1 MQAIVILFVLFCNA
15 VPVHVSAAAE
25 LLCQELTAEKYTDSS
40 YSERLENDTEI
51 IIAGDLPQDASVK
64 VYPVDYTIADLRTVA
79 AYDIT
84 IFAADGET
92 VYEPEEGSVR
102 VTFRMPQLSDIADDQ
117 LEVYH
122 VSENGSEQKVDAL
135 TAEGDSLT
143 FEAESFSVYIIIDH
157 EGSEEIVTPRIE
169 FHFLSNE
176 YAETT
181 LLNNT
186 AAYIADPYQFRNKGL
201 GSDGSLGIQTS
212 QILQDGEALEPIE
225 NPPNTPAEYD
235 EDGITVLTPAAY
247 FYGWYQVTPVSVD
260 STAGTVTYQWR
271 NEPQLFEFEKPVSI
285 DGLDAGMLSWSAA
298 GISQT
303 TQADESGCAHVYLAP
318 LYSNYY
324 FVNFHLN
331 TDFEESVTSSTL
343 LTRRLIALGAN
354 HQAAVRIGN
363 IQAPS
368 PDAKHLVFTGWQT
381 VDSDGVQTEKYI
393 TLDEN
398 GNEIIH
404 GGADGYYITCGEA
417 DVDLYPVFNEARW
430 IHFNSGVGAVYVP
443 SEYRLTNDDGTGTS
457 FTKLRVS
464 ARNGFN
470 FMGWYANV
478 PTNGNGE
485 PDFSQGIQITDSQGN
500 MVTDDVAVRNGGGEL
515 MYEVRNGA
523 FYVYKALPA
532 TDEQDGV
539 TLRARWEEKQDSSY
553 TVIIW
558 AQKITDDKNAADADK
573 KYDYV
578 DSYAVENV
586 RSGLT
591 LEDITPYLKSQG
603 YIKEGANQKFEG
615 FTYRTARM
623 NTAAVAGDGNTV
635 VNIYYDRNL
644 QIINFYY
651 TNAHA
656 PAGAGT
662 GYTYTVTESDDGTQF
677 GIVNDEFVQLTR
689 RTAGQNTVWKYRYD
703 YTETTTGSDQYGIV
717 NNEYVKLT
725 RTLSWGGYSY
735 SYGGTTYNGTRYQR
749 SNNNSDVYDG
759 VRYVKSG
766 NSFVET
772 TASNGTQYGK
782 DARGAFVELTA
793 SSANVYKWY
802 YNNEEYTGQRFTR
815 ANNTSYKMVT
825 WTGLYGQ
832 TFAMNGYSWDDVSSY
847 RWKDTTGTIQ
857 TFLDSFIQ
865 EINPYTLTDQ
875 NTSPGSSEI
884 YHYRQQLDGSYTIDD
899 REVAHGSGGT
909 FNFSDKFTGFKVAAY
924 SSPNFSAAASGRIAV
939 SAGGSASVYPLH
951 VYHSRNAYPLTFD
964 VNYPDDINASYPNGK
979 ALNKEVT
986 VLFDA
991 PLSKYGKNGSDYYD
1005 LENYNP
1011 DHYVFSGWYEDKT
1024 GTVPFNFN
1032 SKMPAANKIIY
1043 AKWSKVRYLVEIDPN
1058 GAVIDHIDHT
1068 AEYVTARNED
1078 TGATAT
1084 YKTFMPYNGVH
1095 AVDQSTYFYADYNE
1109 EIGEYTVT
1117 RDYIEISDTKAE
1129 ELGADKVYY
1138 YINTQFAKNG
1148 GKELPRDLRNAIY
1161 VTEENLAEY
1170 HRFYMDALAAYK
1182 AVSPDEYG
1190 DTEIITDFGIWK
1202 HYYVSDQKYAKI
1214 SDVSSNQ
1221 QYVSLGWF
1229 EVDENGETA
1238 AMPYDFTKPATEP
1251 VKLRALWRLDG
1262 GYKIAYIAEY
1272 RTASNVRINANLS
1285 RMFDPPLQATFADQA
1300 RATVLSQPTGITAD
1314 NVPTK
1319 EYIFRGWRVVSPRGN
1334 DTFIPLEAGVYYQS
1348 GDPFTVQAQYAD
1360 QNSFI
1365 YMQAVYERTD
1375 VAYRRPEIA
1384 NLTLDANGG
1393 FLTDGTSADP
1403 LSADMLLPWY
1413 ERAVCTAATK
1423 LSGTSPA
1430 TEYDQILFG
1439 NMQSNAAVHLYR
1451 YAADI
1456 KPEGKEKGTNYF
1468 LHPEGYMLLGFDKAP
1483 DENDFI
1489 ASFPADSVIS
1499 VQRTDNTTLYAVWE
1513 PMVYL
1518 NFENKTDSDITFAL
1532 TSANSQTL
1540 YVVNEKTSFY
1550 DREKVEDNNH
1560 ITVKAG
1566 EKLHLAI
1573 PFGADQDIRITGTN
1587 TLGVGY
1593 VLRTSSSL
1601 KGTGRNQTTANNGEV
1616 FTLNETLVTDENGI
1630 DVVFEAEQLGYALV
1644 MVDCDDPLHGRN
1656 TGIHEIDFASA
1667 AASDSYTIRETRAS
1681 IGYIFRG
1688 WSDTD
1693 TAANIG
1699 EDPTPDYRVNGV
1711 EHATIENLEAFFSD
1725 PDKTEQVENPDGTI
1739 TVVRRIYAVW
1749 AVNNQADIVYVYKD
1763 VPLPGSQTQEF
1774 EFTVSLSFERKNAGN
1789 SYTEFSY
1796 SEHVSIAHGEYFKI
1810 VSTYADA
1817 NNRNVRQLTIT
1828 KYNASDTQI
1837 GNPVTIGYSET
1848 KITNFTVRNMAL
1860 SVTESDYAHYDTEIS
1875 QLSSTAAQGFR
1886 LTEGQRSVNWTDMN
1900 TGGSVLFTNTRR
1912 TTDITIKKRLADP
1925 EQIAADKSF
1934 DFDLAL
1940 LDANP
1945 DYTYTLPVTDFAL
1958 QDGDSRVI
1966 SGIPVGA
1973 NLRITEAGDVSNYIV
1988 TAESAGAYPD
1998 ADSESNIFRYA
2009 VPETA
2014 DTVTFTNTLRSVKLK
2029 IYSVDE
2035 NGAPYT
2041 SAIYQIAGLTGDLI
2055 PQQSGLFYSN
2065 DNLYNHTYVLTETW
2079 TSEGYVRLNTPVH
2092 ITVSASGVT
2101 ADHPDADVSFDP
2113 DTQTWIIRIVNHEY
2127 RMPAPTGFGGEKQP
2141 FVFLMLSMSSILAAA
2156 VFLRKRRAGDEN
2168 AI

>member
-102 VTFRMPQLSDIADDQ
+102 VTFRMPALSDIAEDQ

-181 LLNNT
+181 LPDNT

-260 STAGTVTYQWR
+260 STAGTVTYQWT

-298 GISQT
+298 GISQNT
-303 TQADESGCAHVYLAP
+303 AADECGCAHVYLAP

-331 TDFEESVTSSTL
+331 TDFEEAVTSSTL
-343 LTRRLIALGAN
+343 LTRRLIPLGAN
-354 HQAAVRIGN
+354 KQSNVRIGN

-635 VNIYYDRNL
+635 VNIYYDRNVHTL
-644 QIINFYY
+644 RFQDSGYIY
-651 TNAHA
+651 T
-656 PAGAGT
+656 P
-662 GYTYTVTESDDGTQF
+662 
-677 GIVNDEFVQLTR
+677 
-689 RTAGQNTVWKYRYD
+689 
-703 YTETTTGSDQYGIV
+703 TTGNNGVQYGLV
-717 NNEYVKLT
+717 NGEYVS
-725 RTLSWGGYSY
+725 LSRRGSNWYYNYSSLY
-735 SYGGTTYNGTRYQR
+735 TGTRYTR
-749 SNNNSDVYDG
+749 SSGYADVQTITALYQQDISSYFPIVGNNGITYDNGERWEPQNASTYNEVLVFINIMPNEDITFIKNTSTKDVKTLNYYIEALPDEDAEFTLNG
-759 VRYVKSG
+759 VRYITYNTIRARYGYFTEKEDFMNLIG
-766 NSFVET
+766 FTKNG
-772 TASNGTQYGK
+772 SNP
-782 DARGAFVELTA
+782 AFVNGKTDTSHSTL
-793 SSANVYKWY
+793 NLY
-802 YNNEEYTGQRFTR
+802 YT
-815 ANNTSYKMVT
+815 
-825 WTGLYGQ
+825 
-832 TFAMNGYSWDDVSSY
+832 
-847 RWKDTTGTIQ
+847 
-857 TFLDSFIQ
+857 
-865 EINPYTLTDQ
+865 
-875 NTSPGSSEI
+875 
-884 YHYRQQLDGSYTIDD
+884 
-899 REVAHGSGGT
+899 
-909 FNFSDKFTGFKVAAY
+909 
-924 SSPNFSAAASGRIAV
+924 
-939 SAGGSASVYPLH
+939 
-951 VYHSRNAYPLTFD
+951 RNAYPLTFD

-979 ALNKEVT
+979 AVNKEVS

-1032 SKMPAANKIIY
+1032 STMPAANKIIY
-1043 AKWSKVRYLVEIDPN
+1043 AKWSKVRYLFEIDPN

-1109 EIGEYTVT
+1109 EIGEYKVT

-1202 HYYVSDQKYAKI
+1202 HYYVSDQKYARI

-1334 DTFIPLEAGVYYQS
+1334 DTFIPLEAGVYYQP

-1413 ERAVCTAATK
+1413 ERAVCTAASK

-1456 KPEGKEKGTNYF
+1456 EPEGREKGTNYF

-1483 DENDFI
+1483 DENDYI

-1573 PFGADQDIRITGTN
+1573 PFGADQDIQITGTN

-1593 VLRTSSSL
+1593 VLRTGSSL
-1601 KGTGRNQTTANNGEV
+1601 NGTGRNQTTANNGEV
-1616 FTLNETLVTDENGI
+1616 FTLSETLVTDENGI
-1630 DVVFEAEQLGYALV
+1630 DVVFEPEKLGYALV
-1644 MVDCDDPLHGRN
+1644 MIDCDDPLHGRN
-1656 TGIHEIDFASA
+1656 TGTHEIDFASA

-1711 EHATIENLEAFFSD
+1711 EHATIDNLEEFFSD
-1725 PDKTEQVENPDGTI
+1725 PAKTEQVENPDGTI

-1749 AVNNQADIVYVYKD
+1749 AVNNKSGRVYVYKN
-1763 VPLPGSQTQEF
+1763 VPLPGNQEQEF
-1774 EFTVSLSFERKNAGN
+1774 TFTVSLDVSFQYRKKKNDTVQTD
-1789 SYTEFSY
+1789 SSHLTRDI
-1796 SEHVSIAHGEYFKI
+1796 SICHGQYFEVKCEEG
-1810 VSTYADA
+1810 S
-1817 NNRNVRQLTIT
+1817 NFKKLTIT
-1828 KYNASDTQI
+1828 KYRGEKQQVGDPVILEYLNQNTYATFVFTDLNVAVSEAVYPHYLTDIEELISTSAEGFLFEDTS
-1837 GNPVTIGYSET
+1837 N
-1848 KITNFTVRNMAL
+1848 
-1860 SVTESDYAHYDTEIS
+1860 SVS
-1875 QLSSTAAQGFR
+1875 
-1886 LTEGQRSVNWTDMN
+1886 WTDMN

-1925 EQIAADKSF
+1925 EHIAADKSF

-2014 DTVTFTNTLRSVKLK
+2014 DTITFTNTLRSVKLK

-2101 ADHPDADVSFDP
+2101 ADHPDAHVSFDP

>member
-15 VPVHVSAAAE
+15 VPAYVSAAAE

-102 VTFRMPQLSDIADDQ
+102 VTFRMPALSDIAEDQ

-122 VSENGSEQKVDAL
+122 VSENGSEQKVNAL

-181 LLNNT
+181 LPNNT

-225 NPPNTPAEYD
+225 NPPNTPAEYE
-235 EDGITVLTPAAY
+235 EDGITVLTPATY

-260 STAGTVTYQWR
+260 STAGTVTYQWT

-331 TDFEESVTSSTL
+331 TDFEETVTSSTL

-539 TLRARWEEKQDSSY
+539 TLCARWEEKQDSSY

-586 RSGLT
+586 SSGLT
-591 LEDITPYLKSQG
+591 LENITPYLKSKG

-635 VNIYYDRNL
+635 VNIYYDRNVHTL
-644 QIINFYY
+644 RFQDYIY
-651 TNAHA
+651 T
-656 PAGAGT
+656 P
-662 GYTYTVTESDDGTQF
+662 
-677 GIVNDEFVQLTR
+677 
-689 RTAGQNTVWKYRYD
+689 
-703 YTETTTGSDQYGIV
+703 TTGND
-717 NNEYVKLT
+717 
-725 RTLSWGGYSY
+725 
-735 SYGGTTYNGTRYQR
+735 
-749 SNNNSDVYDG
+749 
-759 VRYVKSG
+759 
-766 NSFVET
+766 
-772 TASNGTQYGK
+772 GTQYGLVNGEYVSLSK
-782 DARGAFVELTA
+782 RG
-793 SSANVYKWY
+793 SNWY
-802 YNNEEYTGQRFTR
+802 YNYSSLYTGTRYTRSSGYADVQTITALYQQDISSYFPIVGNNGITYDDGQRWEPQNASTYNEVLVFINIMPNEDITFVK
-815 ANNTSYKMVT
+815 NTSTNSMKTLNYYIEALPDETAEFTLNGVRYITYNTIGARYNFFTEKEDFINLIGFTKNGSDPAFSGERNYGTDGTLKLYYK
-825 WTGLYGQ
+825 
-832 TFAMNGYSWDDVSSY
+832 
-847 RWKDTTGTIQ
+847 R
-857 TFLDSFIQ
+857 DS
-865 EINPYTLTDQ
+865 N
-875 NTSPGSSEI
+875 N
-884 YHYRQQLDGSYTIDD
+884 
-899 REVAHGSGGT
+899 
-909 FNFSDKFTGFKVAAY
+909 
-924 SSPNFSAAASGRIAV
+924 
-939 SAGGSASVYPLH
+939 
-951 VYHSRNAYPLTFD
+951 LTFD

-979 ALNKEVT
+979 AVNIEVS

-1011 DHYVFSGWYEDKT
+1011 DHYVFDGWYEDKT

-1078 TGATAT
+1078 TGATAI

-1202 HYYVSDQKYAKI
+1202 HYYVSDQKYARI

-1334 DTFIPLEAGVYYQS
+1334 DTFIPLEDGVYYQP

-1413 ERAVCTAATK
+1413 ERAVCTAASK

-1439 NMQSNAAVHLYR
+1439 YMQSNAAVHLYR

-1456 KPEGKEKGTNYF
+1456 EPEGKEKGTNYF

-1573 PFGADQDIRITGTN
+1573 PFGADQDIRIIGTN

-1601 KGTGRNQTTANNGEV
+1601 NGTGRNQTTANNGEV
-1616 FTLNETLVTDENGI
+1616 FTLNETLETDENGI

-1644 MVDCDDPLHGRN
+1644 MVDCDNPLHGRN
-1656 TGIHEIDFASA
+1656 TGTHEIDFASA

-1699 EDPTPDYRVNGV
+1699 ENPTPDYRVNGV
-1711 EHATIENLEAFFSD
+1711 EHATIDNLEAFFSD

-1774 EFTVSLSFERKNAGN
+1774 EFTVSLSFERKNTDN
-1789 SYTEFSY
+1789 SYTAFSY
-1796 SEHVSIAHGEYFKI
+1796 SEHVGIAHGEYFKI

-1828 KYNASDTQI
+1828 KYDASDTQI

-1848 KITNFTVRNMAL
+1848 KMTNFTVRNMAL

-1886 LTEGQRSVNWTDMN
+1886 LTEGQRSVSWTDMN

-1912 TTDITIKKRLADP
+1912 TTDITIQKRLADP
-1925 EQIAADKSF
+1925 ERIAADKSF

-1940 LDANP
+1940 LDAKP

-1998 ADSESNIFRYA
+1998 ADSESNVFRYA

-2014 DTVTFTNTLRSVKLK
+2014 DTITFTNTLRSVKLK

-2035 NGAPYT
+2035 NDEPYT

-2101 ADHPDADVSFDP
+2101 ADHPDAHVSFDP

-2156 VFLRKRRAGDEN
+2156 VFLRKRRAGDED

>member
-1 MQAIVILFVLFCNA
+1 
-15 VPVHVSAAAE
+15 
-25 LLCQELTAEKYTDSS
+25 
-40 YSERLENDTEI
+40 
-51 IIAGDLPQDASVK
+51 
-64 VYPVDYTIADLRTVA
+64 
-79 AYDIT
+79 
-84 IFAADGET
+84 
-92 VYEPEEGSVR
+92 
-102 VTFRMPQLSDIADDQ
+102 
-117 LEVYH
+117 
-122 VSENGSEQKVDAL
+122 
-135 TAEGDSLT
+135 
-143 FEAESFSVYIIIDH
+143 
-157 EGSEEIVTPRIE
+157 
-169 FHFLSNE
+169 
-176 YAETT
+176 
-181 LLNNT
+181 
-186 AAYIADPYQFRNKGL
+186 
-201 GSDGSLGIQTS
+201 
-212 QILQDGEALEPIE
+212 
-225 NPPNTPAEYD
+225 
-235 EDGITVLTPAAY
+235 
-247 FYGWYQVTPVSVD
+247 
-260 STAGTVTYQWR
+260 
-271 NEPQLFEFEKPVSI
+271 
-285 DGLDAGMLSWSAA
+285 MLSWSAA

-398 GNEIIH
+398 GNEIIQ

-500 MVTDDVAVRNGGGEL
+500 MVTDDVAVRNNDGEL

-644 QIINFYY
+644 QTIRYDGYPIYVATSS
-651 TNAHA
+651 TN
-656 PAGAGT
+656 GT
-662 GYTYTVTESDDGTQF
+662 LYGY
-677 GIVNDEFVQLTR
+677 VNDIYVQL
-689 RTAGQNTVWKYRYD
+689 A
-703 YTETTTGSDQYGIV
+703 
-717 NNEYVKLT
+717 
-725 RTLSWGGYSY
+725 
-735 SYGGTTYNGTRYQR
+735 
-749 SNNNSDVYDG
+749 
-759 VRYVKSG
+759 KSG
-766 NSFVET
+766 NSYYYLSYDGAPYT
-772 TASNGTQYGK
+772 GTRYTAGWLGYNQTNNYIYSTQYYGLING
-782 DARGAFVELTA
+782 DYERLSWTQYREQRYTP
-793 SSANVYKWY
+793 SS
-802 YNNEEYTGQRFTR
+802 TTLL
-815 ANNTSYKMVT
+815 

-847 RWKDTTGTIQ
+847 SWKDSDGTTQ
-857 TFLDSFIQ
+857 TFLDGFIQ
-865 EINPYTLTDQ
+865 EDNPYVLTLQSTSSGTTD
-875 NTSPGSSEI
+875 I
-884 YHYRQQLDGSYTIDD
+884 YHYRQQLDGSYTIED
-899 REVAHGSGGT
+899 RELAHGSGGT
-909 FNFSDKFTGFKVAAY
+909 FNFSNKFTGFTVSAY
-924 SSPNFSAAASGRIAV
+924 SSPNFSANESGRTSIRP
-939 SAGGSASVYPLH
+939 GSQASMGNGLH
-951 VYHSRNAYPLTFD
+951 VYHSRNAFNLTFD
-964 VNYPDDINASYPNGK
+964 VNYPDDINVQYPNGE
-979 ALNKEVT
+979 AVNKEVP

-1068 AEYVTARNED
+1068 EEYVTARNED

-1109 EIGEYTVT
+1109 EIGEYKVT

-1129 ELGADKVYY
+1129 ELGADRVYY

-1202 HYYVSDQKYAKI
+1202 HYYVSDQKYARI

-1334 DTFIPLEAGVYYQS
+1334 DTFIPLEAGVYYQP

-1430 TEYDQILFG
+1430 TAYDQILFG

-1593 VLRTSSSL
+1593 VLRASSSL
-1601 KGTGRNQTTANNGEV
+1601 NGTGRNQTTANNGEV
-1616 FTLNETLVTDENGI
+1616 FTLNETLETDENGI
-1630 DVVFEAEQLGYALV
+1630 DVVFEAEKLGYALV
-1644 MVDCDDPLHGRN
+1644 MIDCDNPLHGRN
-1656 TGIHEIDFASA
+1656 TGTHEIDFASA

-1699 EDPTPDYRVNGV
+1699 EDPRPDYRVNGV
-1711 EHATIENLEAFFSD
+1711 EHATIENLEEFFSD

-1749 AVNNQADIVYVYKD
+1749 AVNNKSGRVYVYKN
-1763 VPLPGSQTQEF
+1763 VPLPGNQEQKF
-1774 EFTVSLSFERKNAGN
+1774 TFTVSLDVSFQYQKKKNGTVQTD
-1789 SYTEFSY
+1789 SSHLTRDI
-1796 SEHVSIAHGEYFKI
+1796 SICHGQYFEVKCEEG
-1810 VSTYADA
+1810 S
-1817 NNRNVRQLTIT
+1817 NFKKLTIT
-1828 KYNASDTQI
+1828 KYRGEKQQVGDPVILEYQNQTTYATFAFTDLNVAVSEAVYPHYLTDIEELISTSAEGFLFEDTS
-1837 GNPVTIGYSET
+1837 N
-1848 KITNFTVRNMAL
+1848 
-1860 SVTESDYAHYDTEIS
+1860 SVS
-1875 QLSSTAAQGFR
+1875 
-1886 LTEGQRSVNWTDMN
+1886 WTDMN

-1925 EQIAADKSF
+1925 ERIAADKSF

-1940 LDANP
+1940 LDENP

-2014 DTVTFTNTLRSVKLK
+2014 DTITFTNTLRSVKLK

-2101 ADHPDADVSFDP
+2101 ADHPDAHVSFDP

-2156 VFLRKRRAGDEN
+2156 VFLRKRRAGDED